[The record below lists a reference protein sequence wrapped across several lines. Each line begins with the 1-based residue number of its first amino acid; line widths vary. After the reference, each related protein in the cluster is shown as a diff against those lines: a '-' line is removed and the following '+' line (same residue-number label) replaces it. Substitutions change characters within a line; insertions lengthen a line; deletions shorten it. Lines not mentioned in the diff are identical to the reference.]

1 MWCRW
6 MSWKL
11 LSVRC
16 DELEIKINYLLGEHM
31 LVCRAASFIY
41 WNKGSEL
48 AKFFFKSVDCIDQFD
63 LKTDYRIGEAFLGG
77 C

>member
-1 MWCRW
+1 

-11 LSVRC
+11 FSVRW
-16 DELEIKINYLLGEHM
+16 DELEIKINYFLGEHM

-41 WNKGSEL
+41 LNKGSEL
-48 AKFFFKSVDCIDQFD
+48 AKSFFKSVDCIDPFD
-63 LKTDYRIGEAFLGG
+63 LQVNNRIGEAFLGG